1 MPQRSQTSSFSW
13 LQWPLYG
20 LALLLPFWFLPLSS
34 DPFLFQKQA
43 LFMLA
48 TALLGIVWIYKMVRE
63 QRVVF
68 ASNFVIGSMLLLL
81 VPMGVSAFLAVN
93 TPAQLMFRFALML
106 SSTLFLVW
114 GSTLVHNLRWNKV
127 LGAWLIGG
135 AVLSVI
141 SLLQLTPWKPSVGLS
156 QLLPISFGD
165 SAAFS
170 PAGSVM
176 ALLQFLVPTA
186 VAGWIALLK
195 NYSKNEAKKPSYLA
209 KAAGSLLATATV
221 VTLVIVMLRNPDV
234 RPAQLPFAQGWAI
247 AVENFKNFLSFLFG
261 VGPEN
266 FLAAFHRFR
275 NVAYN
280 TSDLWSI
287 RFSVSSSEA
296 LHALT
301 TTGLLGVI
309 AWLGM
314 FAISIRQALKLEKT
328 PWSMVAF
335 LVTLLVFFFL
345 APFNT
350 LSIISI
356 AFVLLALNS
365 EIRNQN
371 ARGIRDVMLRL
382 SAEPFMAYDPR
393 PRGTP
398 PTTRAFAYVMGVVV
412 LLLLG
417 LGTYSWGRVYAAE
430 VEYFRSLQATVQ
442 NDGTA
447 AYTFQQQAIRLNP
460 YRPLYRRAYASTNLA
475 IARNL
480 SQVEEPTEE
489 QQQLTPVLVEQ
500 ALRESRNAVALD
512 PVTTENWETLAGVYR
527 ELLQVEGADQWAL
540 ASYTQAIQTDP
551 ISPALRLSLAGLY
564 SDLEQPVQAQR
575 LIEQAIQLKPDWA
588 NAYFNYGVVL
598 EAQEEVV
605 GAYQSYQQTL
615 QLLPQDAEGRE
626 DLQAKLD
633 ELRPAVEKI
642 IQEQQAQAQ
651 QQQQA
656 QQGQGQQA
664 IPTPDQPQ
672 VPAQP
677 EVEAQPDGFEELVNE
692 RNLEEASPS
701 AGQAV
706 VLPEDV
712 GF

>member
-1 MPQRSQTSSFSW
+1 MPQRPSTSSFNW
-13 LQWPLYG
+13 LQWPIYA
-20 LALLLPFWFLPLSS
+20 LAFILPLWFLPLST

-43 LFMLA
+43 LFMGA
-48 TALLGIVWIYKMVRE
+48 TALLGLVWIYKMVRE
-63 QRVVF
+63 QRVVIATNWIIGMF
-68 ASNFVIGSMLLLL
+68 ALLL

-93 TPAQLMFRFALML
+93 TPMQLMLRFALMV
-106 SSTLFLVW
+106 SAGLFLLF
-114 GSTLVHNLRWNKV
+114 GSTITQNIRWSKLLNT
-127 LGAWLIGG
+127 WLISGVLL
-135 AVLSVI
+135 AVV
-141 SLLQLTPWKPSVGLS
+141 SLLQLTPWKPSAGLS
-156 QLLPISFGD
+156 QLLPIDFGNN
-165 SAAFS
+165 AAFT

-186 VAGWIALLK
+186 LAGWIMLVK
-195 NYSKNEAKKPSYLA
+195 NYSTDTVRQPSYLA
-209 KAAGSLLATATV
+209 KTVGSLLVSGTV
-221 VTLVIVMLRNPDV
+221 VALTIVMLRNPDV

-247 AVENFKNFLSFLFG
+247 AVENFKNFVSFLFG

-275 NVAYN
+275 NVGYN
-280 TSDLWSI
+280 TTDLWNL

-301 TTGLLGVI
+301 TTGILGVLS
-309 AWLGM
+309 WLGM
-314 FAISIRQALKLEKT
+314 FAVSIRQAMKLEET
-328 PWSMVAF
+328 PWSMIAF
-335 LVTLLVFFFL
+335 LATLLVFFL
-345 APFNT
+345 ITPFNVLT
-350 LSIISI
+350 IIVL
-356 AFVLLALNS
+356 AFILLALNN
-365 EIRNQN
+365 ELRLQN

-398 PTTRAFAYVMGVVV
+398 PTTKVFAYTVAVVA

-430 VEYFRSLQATVQ
+430 LAYYQSLQATVQ
-442 NDGTA
+442 NDGAT
-447 AYTFQQQAIRLNP
+447 AYTKQQRAIQLNP

-480 SQVEEPTEE
+480 SQLEEPTEE

-512 PVTTENWETLAGVYR
+512 PITTENWETLAGVYR

-551 ISPALRLSLAGLY
+551 ISPALRLALAGLY

-598 EAQEEVV
+598 EAQEEIV
-605 GAYQSYQQTL
+605 GAYQSYQQAL
-615 QLLPQDAEGRE
+615 QLLPQDAQGRE
-626 DLQAKLD
+626 ELQAKLD
-633 ELRPAVEKI
+633 ELRPKAEEIV
-642 IQEQQAQAQ
+642 AQ

-656 QQGQGQQA
+656 QQQAEQAQQGQ
-664 IPTPDQPQ
+664 IPTPEQPQ
-672 VPAQP
+672 VPEQP

-692 RNLEEASPS
+692 RNLEQASPS
-701 AGQAV
+701 AGEAV